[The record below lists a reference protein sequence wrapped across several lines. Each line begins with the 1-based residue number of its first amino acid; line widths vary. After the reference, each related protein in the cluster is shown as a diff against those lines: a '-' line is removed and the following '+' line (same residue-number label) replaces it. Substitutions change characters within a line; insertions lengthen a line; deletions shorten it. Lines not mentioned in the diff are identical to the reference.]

1 MCVRPGPKNPAAST
15 CAREGSNRERA
26 SRLSYS
32 VGGALHGAQKGL
44 GMVWAHFLI
53 VGDATGKEV
62 AGATRVSRIMLERS
76 LAFYQRSS
84 PLINSSAA
92 LARKSQKQQ
101 RRQVLVSA
109 PILSGPLES
118 AKHHK
123 QKRTHTMMMMTKT
136 TRAALGH
143 QQVLVLFHLGR
154 SAEHGRGANFSLYL
168 REPTGRFVIKAKF
181 YGPRKSLSRA

>member
-1 MCVRPGPKNPAAST
+1 MRPGPKNPAAST

-26 SRLSYS
+26 GRLSYS

-44 GMVWAHFLI
+44 GSFFNRGRRHGEGSRWRHQGFE
-53 VGDATGKEV
+53 DN
-62 AGATRVSRIMLERS
+62 AGALSRFL
-76 LAFYQRSS
+76 
-84 PLINSSAA
+84 SAQQPSHK
-92 LARKSQKQQ
+92 LKCRARTKKSKTAEAAG
-101 RRQVLVSA
+101 QVLVSA

-123 QKRTHTMMMMTKT
+123 QKRTHMMMMMTKT